1 MNTHATINIMKHL
14 LALSL
19 VILFMGCTSY
29 TSDIRVKTEVGT
41 HADISDYKSYAWL
54 NPVTTL
60 NDPTGK
66 WQPPGFDIARDI
78 QLLIDRELGKRGLKL
93 NTITP
98 DILVTFQ
105 LGANMQA
112 LKLKKDPK
120 TQQDTLI
127 NTPDTNLIVIL
138 INNKNRGIIWISKA
152 QAEIQ
157 QERDSEL
164 VRKRIDYTI
173 TEMFKVL
180 NKKSFF

>member
-1 MNTHATINIMKHL
+1 MKHL
-14 LALSL
+14 LAFSL
-19 VILFMGCTSY
+19 LILLIGCASY
-29 TSDIRVKTEVGT
+29 TSDIKVKTEVGIN
-41 HADISDYKSYAWL
+41 ADISDYQSYAWL
-54 NPVTTL
+54 NSVTTL

-66 WQPPGFDIARDI
+66 WQPPGFNIARDI

-93 NTITP
+93 NTINP
-98 DILVTFQ
+98 DILVSFQ

-127 NTPDTNLIVIL
+127 NAPEADLIVIL
-138 INNKNRGIIWISKA
+138 INKKNRDIIWISKA

-157 QERDSEL
+157 QGRDAEL

-173 TEMFKVL
+173 TEMFKAL
-180 NKKSFF
+180 NKKSFFSQGI